1 MTLRF
6 PGGQPYRSVGSIQQ
20 FDPENPEHNLFH
32 AWDQEIIQM
41 GGSPIFYYEV
51 FIPPATIDPI
61 YWESRSK
68 LYSNFPVQLWGF
80 YDPQPAENTQNQF
93 GIDSATELV
102 FEFNV
107 RAVLEKVGHLPKVGS
122 RLFTPHKRE
131 HWRIL
136 QRNMGEFKMWG
147 ELRIQLIAE
156 RFQETVTEHSGT
168 VTNPTPDFV
177 IN

>member
-1 MTLRF
+1 MTLYF
-6 PGGQPYRSVGSIQQ
+6 PSGTPYRAVGSIQQ
-20 FDPENPEHNLFH
+20 FDPENPEFNLFNM
-32 AWDQEIIQM
+32 WDQEVIQM

-51 FIPPATIDPI
+51 FIPPNTIDPL

-68 LYSNFPVQLWGF
+68 LYSNYPIQLWCF
-80 YDPQPAENTQNQF
+80 YDPQIAENTQNQF
-93 GIDSATELV
+93 GIDSITENV

-107 RAVLEKVGHLPKVGS
+107 RDVLNRVGHLPKVGS

-131 HWRIL
+131 HWKIL

-147 ELRIQLIAE
+147 ELRLQLIAE
-156 RFQETVTEHSGT
+156 RFQETITENAGSVTQAE
-168 VTNPTPDFV
+168 PDFK